1 VVVGA
6 SAAGVAVVETL
17 RREGFDGPISLIGAE
32 LELPYDRPPLSKR
45 MLSGQWTAERTVLR
59 PRATVEGWNTD
70 LRLATRAVRVDAAA
84 RRVILDDGDELAYGD
99 LVIATGVRP
108 RLLPGIPQVP
118 GVHVLRTLADAV
130 ALRDALT
137 DGPRLVVVGA
147 GFLGAEAAAVAC
159 ELGADVTLVSDLEAP
174 LADVL
179 GPELAGML
187 LDEHRRRGVRVE
199 TGLRADEVL
208 VADGRASG
216 VRLVDGR
223 ILPAD
228 EVLVAIGAVPETGWL
243 DGSGVPVGNGVLCD
257 ATCSAAPGVWAAGDV
272 ASWEHPGLGERI
284 RLEHRTNAGEQ
295 GMAVARNL
303 LAARAG
309 RPATPFAPVPYVWS
323 DQYDLTIQI
332 YGRPRPGDALRIV
345 EGSTAERSLVALHG
359 PRRPGP
365 RRDQDQPATADP
377 RGARAGRPGRAL
389 GDRIGPRTRRARRSS
404 GMTTAARSSARA
416 AADRPAPRAGVIGLG
431 MIGGG
436 VAVSLAR
443 RGRVPAVFDV
453 RPEAADAL
461 AGVPDVLGSAAE
473 VARISDVVLV
483 AVVDADQART
493 VLTGPGGILAGAAPG
508 SVVVL
513 LSTVAVP
520 VVHELAALCAEHGVD
535 LLDCGVTP
543 GDKAADNGLVAILG
557 GDATVVERARPVL
570 VDFAKEVVHCGPLG
584 AGMATKIARNVVT
597 YGCWRA
603 VHEASTLAAAAG
615 VDPAKL
621 MTVIDSADP
630 DGATLLSWLRM
641 RTAATPKVRA
651 LVPQV
656 ERLMDKDLAAAQD
669 LAGTLGVDIPL
680 VDVARNHVAETLA
693 IEEATR

>member
-1 VVVGA
+1 
-6 SAAGVAVVETL
+6 
-17 RREGFDGPISLIGAE
+17 
-32 LELPYDRPPLSKR
+32 
-45 MLSGQWTAERTVLR
+45 
-59 PRATVEGWNTD
+59 
-70 LRLATRAVRVDAAA
+70 
-84 RRVILDDGDELAYGD
+84 
-99 LVIATGVRP
+99 
-108 RLLPGIPQVP
+108 
-118 GVHVLRTLADAV
+118 
-130 ALRDALT
+130 
-137 DGPRLVVVGA
+137 
-147 GFLGAEAAAVAC
+147 
-159 ELGADVTLVSDLEAP
+159 
-174 LADVL
+174 
-179 GPELAGML
+179 
-187 LDEHRRRGVRVE
+187 
-199 TGLRADEVL
+199 
-208 VADGRASG
+208 
-216 VRLVDGR
+216 
-223 ILPAD
+223 
-228 EVLVAIGAVPETGWL
+228 
-243 DGSGVPVGNGVLCD
+243 
-257 ATCSAAPGVWAAGDV
+257 
-272 ASWEHPGLGERI
+272 
-284 RLEHRTNAGEQ
+284 
-295 GMAVARNL
+295 
-303 LAARAG
+303 
-309 RPATPFAPVPYVWS
+309 
-323 DQYDLTIQI
+323 
-332 YGRPRPGDALRIV
+332 
-345 EGSTAERSLVALHG
+345 
-359 PRRPGP
+359 
-365 RRDQDQPATADP
+365 
-377 RGARAGRPGRAL
+377 
-389 GDRIGPRTRRARRSS
+389 
-404 GMTTAARSSARA
+404 MTTATRSSARA
-416 AADRPAPRAGVIGLG
+416 AADRHAPRAGVIGLG

-557 GDATVVERARPVL
+557 GDAAVVERACPVL

>member
-1 VVVGA
+1 VTGQAPVVVVGA
-6 SAAGVAVVETL
+6 SAARVAVVETL

-108 RLLPGIPQVP
+108 RLLPGLPQVP

-187 LDEHRRRGVRVE
+187 LDEHGRRGVRVE
-199 TGLRADEVL
+199 TGVQADEVL

-228 EVLVAIGAVPETGWL
+228 EILVAIGAVPETGWL
-243 DGSGVPVGNGVLCD
+243 DGSGVPVGNGVFCD

-359 PRRPGP
+359 RDGRVRAATGINRPRQTR
-365 RRDQDQPATADP
+365 A
-377 RGARAGRPGRAL
+377 ARAL
-389 GDRIGPRTRRARRSS
+389 V
-404 GMTTAARSSARA
+404 ARA
-416 AADRPAPRAGVIGLG
+416 APWETGSAPEHGEREG
-431 MIGGG
+431 
-436 VAVSLAR
+436 
-443 RGRVPAVFDV
+443 VPA
-453 RPEAADAL
+453 
-461 AGVPDVLGSAAE
+461 
-473 VARISDVVLV
+473 
-483 AVVDADQART
+483 
-493 VLTGPGGILAGAAPG
+493 
-508 SVVVL
+508 
-513 LSTVAVP
+513 
-520 VVHELAALCAEHGVD
+520 
-535 LLDCGVTP
+535 
-543 GDKAADNGLVAILG
+543 
-557 GDATVVERARPVL
+557 
-570 VDFAKEVVHCGPLG
+570 
-584 AGMATKIARNVVT
+584 
-597 YGCWRA
+597 
-603 VHEASTLAAAAG
+603 
-615 VDPAKL
+615 
-621 MTVIDSADP
+621 
-630 DGATLLSWLRM
+630 
-641 RTAATPKVRA
+641 
-651 LVPQV
+651 
-656 ERLMDKDLAAAQD
+656 
-669 LAGTLGVDIPL
+669 
-680 VDVARNHVAETLA
+680 
-693 IEEATR
+693 